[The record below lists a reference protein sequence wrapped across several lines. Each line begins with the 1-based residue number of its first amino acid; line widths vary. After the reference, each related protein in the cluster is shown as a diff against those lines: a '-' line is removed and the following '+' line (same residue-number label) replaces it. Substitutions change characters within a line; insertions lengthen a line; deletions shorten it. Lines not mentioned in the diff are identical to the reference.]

1 MQCVYTVCVML
12 RDGVRESVNTT
23 QTIKVPS
30 RQDRQRK
37 GWSSQY
43 RENICGC
50 GREGGTGTEGN
61 GHLERNTLA
70 TNLTALDMAH
80 TQLSDILTQRRLEG
94 DWWYA
99 RGSNYCYVNDVIIRA
114 AIVAHSER

>member
-1 MQCVYTVCVML
+1 M
-12 RDGVRESVNTT
+12 
-23 QTIKVPS
+23 
-30 RQDRQRK
+30 
-37 GWSSQY
+37 
-43 RENICGC
+43 
-50 GREGGTGTEGN
+50 TEGN

-99 RGSNYCYVNDVIIRA
+99 
-114 AIVAHSER
+114 

>member
-1 MQCVYTVCVML
+1 M
-12 RDGVRESVNTT
+12 GVEER
-23 QTIKVPS
+23 
-30 RQDRQRK
+30 
-37 GWSSQY
+37 
-43 RENICGC
+43 
-50 GREGGTGTEGN
+50 GGTGTEGN
-61 GHLERNTLA
+61 GHLERNNTFA

-114 AIVAHSER
+114 AIAAHSER